1 MLVHV
6 KTPCRLHFALIDLN
20 GGMGRVDG
28 SFGLALNYPNT
39 IIEATRNRTVKV
51 VGKQAD
57 VVEGLVTKFL
67 SQVKAQASVKVSV
80 KKLIPS
86 HVGLGSGTQLSLAIA
101 AAVSRTLKIRR
112 NSRKLAEIMGRGGT
126 SGIGVAA
133 FERGGLILD
142 GGHAFGEVQ
151 VKKSFLPSSASNA
164 PPSPVIGRYDFP
176 QNWRFVVAIP
186 NVQRGLHGEDETR
199 TFSDRC
205 PITSEEVGK
214 VCRLI
219 LVKALPS
226 LLEGDIIGFGSAL
239 DDLQEAG
246 FAGAT
251 KDLVHPLVRSCVEF
265 MRSKGAYGAGQS
277 SFGPAT
283 FGLVKGNAEADK
295 LEAEVRGFFS
305 ANAGGT
311 VFQSAANCHGAIVKI
326 IKG

>member
-1 MLVHV
+1 
-6 KTPCRLHFALIDLN
+6 
-20 GGMGRVDG
+20 
-28 SFGLALNYPNT
+28 
-39 IIEATRNRTVKV
+39 
-51 VGKQAD
+51 
-57 VVEGLVTKFL
+57 
-67 SQVKAQASVKVSV
+67 
-80 KKLIPS
+80 
-86 HVGLGSGTQLSLAIA
+86 
-101 AAVSRTLKIRR
+101 
-112 NSRKLAEIMGRGGT
+112 MGRGGT

-133 FERGGLILD
+133 FEKGGLILD
-142 GGHAFGEVQ
+142 GGHAFGQGQ
-151 VKKSFLPSSASNA
+151 VKESFVPSSASKA

-176 QNWRFVVAIP
+176 QNWKFVIAIP
-186 NVQRGLHGEDETR
+186 NVQRGLHGEDENR

-239 DDLQEAG
+239 NNLQEAG

-251 KDLVHPLVRSCVEF
+251 KDLVHPLARSCVDF

-283 FGLVKGNAEADK
+283 FGLVNGKTEADR
-295 LEAEVRGFFS
+295 LETEVRGFLS
-305 ANAGGT
+305 ANAGGI
-311 VFQSAANCHGAIVKI
+311 VFQSAANNHGALIKI